1 MSYFLAA
8 LVVGFVILFHE
19 LGHFIAAKRVGVP
32 IAIFSIGFGPRLTAW
47 KWGETEYRL
56 SLIPLGGYVL
66 PAVADEKEFFQL
78 SVKKR
83 ILMTVGGP
91 LASFILPI
99 ICFSIIYSSQPGL
112 SFIEL
117 LYLPLL
123 QSTTIIYEI
132 IIFLPTVFSQSD
144 QLSGIVGIITQ
155 GGSIIGNN
163 LMNTLQFMALISLNL
178 TVLNLLPL
186 PVLDGGKILL
196 YLLEKIHPA
205 SLRLHLPLAVCGWVL
220 ILGLMLYVTVGDLRN
235 LLLSAV

>member
-1 MSYFLAA
+1 M
-8 LVVGFVILFHE
+8 
-19 LGHFIAAKRVGVP
+19 
-32 IAIFSIGFGPRLTAW
+32 TA
-47 KWGETEYRL
+47 
-56 SLIPLGGYVL
+56 
-66 PAVADEKEFFQL
+66 
-78 SVKKR
+78 
-83 ILMTVGGP
+83 GGP

-123 QSTTIIYEI
+123 QSATIMYEI
-132 IIFLPTVFSQSD
+132 IIFLPTVFSQSE

-235 LLLSAV
+235 LLLSAA